1 MQKRKSNEL
10 TEAIELVSKLEADRP
25 CIACDCESFIAYL
38 ANSTM
43 QFDNQNEL
51 MKSLY
56 LICGHCGLLKQH
68 VLGFKKT
75 NPTGEPPNYETH

>member
-1 MQKRKSNEL
+1 
-10 TEAIELVSKLEADRP
+10 
-25 CIACDCESFIAYL
+25 
-38 ANSTM
+38 M

-75 NPTGEPPNYETH
+75 NLTDEPPNYETH